1 MGTVTMKKRMA
12 FDITEDDADRVRA
25 AYVGTRGTLPPA
37 TLSEFITELLLE
49 GAYRLE
55 QAHNDGRPWRTP
67 TRGELKSLSQTGVG
81 RNAPTSRH
89 RASE

>member
-1 MGTVTMKKRMA
+1 MGTVTVKKRMA
-12 FDITEDDADRVRA
+12 FDITEDDAARVRA

-49 GAYRLE
+49 GTHRLE

-81 RNAPTSRH
+81 RNAPTSR
-89 RASE
+89 RRGSE